1 MRALVLRGE
10 VTLAWGGGLLV
21 MSKGAGRG
29 GGHPLT
35 LHFPEAIPTG
45 PPAAAVPASAAGLG
59 AGLPGAA
66 PASPAGRRRPR
77 GRRRRRRP
85 PPANALPRSITLP
98 NGHPPRIY
106 NKWVPVRAPFERPP
120 AFECRF
126 GTSILDPQPGVVAM
140 DVMRVVPNA
149 PRHPVIA
156 PNSLTHGRLAGFLT
170 QCPPG
175 VFYF

>member
-1 MRALVLRGE
+1 M
-10 VTLAWGGGLLV
+10 GGGALGHV
-21 MSKGAGRG
+21 KGGRQRGWSPPHPSLPGSNPHRAPG
-29 GGHPLT
+29 GG
-35 LHFPEAIPTG
+35 
-45 PPAAAVPASAAGLG
+45 
-59 AGLPGAA
+59 
-66 PASPAGRRRPR
+66 RPR
-77 GRRRRRRP
+77 LRRGSRGRTAWCGSGISSWP
-85 PPANALPRSITLP
+85 PPAEGTPPPPPAPAGQCPSPISNASLRTHS
-98 NGHPPRIY
+98 RIY

-120 AFECRF
+120 AFECCF